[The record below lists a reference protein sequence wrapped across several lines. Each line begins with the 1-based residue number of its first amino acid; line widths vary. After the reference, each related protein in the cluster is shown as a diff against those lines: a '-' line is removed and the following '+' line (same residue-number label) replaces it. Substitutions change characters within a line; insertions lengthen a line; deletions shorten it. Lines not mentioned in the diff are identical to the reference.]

1 MTIWTQN
8 NSKVVTWI
16 LNSIESN
23 ITLSLQ
29 SFSKVSD
36 IWNHL
41 KNLYHQANM
50 TRKFYLDTHL
60 LKYIQGDRTVQ
71 DYYNGFV
78 TLLNELD
85 SMVLRY
91 VSS

>member
-8 NSKVVTWI
+8 NSKVVTWV

-23 ITLSLQ
+23 IALSLQ
-29 SFSKVSD
+29 SFSEVSD

-50 TRKFYLDTHL
+50 TRNFFLDTHL
-60 LKYIQGDRTVQ
+60 PKYTQGDRTVQ
-71 DYYNGFV
+71 DYYNGCV
-78 TLLNELD
+78 TSLNELD
-85 SMVLRY
+85 SMVLSD